1 MKSSRVLNTQMSSWT
16 VRSSTLH
23 RNATSMLKN
32 SVHLNV
38 SGNSFPLISMV
49 CNDGKRKL
57 CFSRSFGLE
66 SSNQL
71 MIIQQLVILLKIGL
85 GKASPRTFFWPG
97 AHDDAVNWV
106 RSCEAC
112 NQFDI
117 TRYVSRPLQP
127 IATTGRFA
135 PPQKHSTSFNIL
147 IYRTSN

>member
-1 MKSSRVLNTQMSSWT
+1 MQMSSWT

-57 CFSRSFGLE
+57 CFSRSSGPE

-85 GKASPRTFFWPG
+85 RKASPRTSSG
-97 AHDDAVNWV
+97 LVLMMTSSTGCVAV
-106 RSCEAC
+106 RH
-112 NQFDI
+112 
-117 TRYVSRPLQP
+117 
-127 IATTGRFA
+127 ATS
-135 PPQKHSTSFNIL
+135 STSHVTCLAPYNRYQL
-147 IYRTSN
+147 REGLN

>member
-1 MKSSRVLNTQMSSWT
+1 MQMSSWT
-16 VRSSTLH
+16 VRSSTLQ

-49 CNDGKRKL
+49 CYDGKRKL
-57 CFSRSFGLE
+57 CFSRSSGPE

-71 MIIQQLVILLKIGL
+71 IIVQQLVILLKNGL
-85 GKASPRTFFWPG
+85 GKASPRTFFWSG
-97 AHDDAVNWV
+97 AYDDAINWV
-106 RSCEAC
+106 HSCEAC

-117 TRYVSRPLQP
+117 TRYVSLPLQP

-135 PPQKHSTSFNIL
+135 LPQNHSTSFNIL
-147 IYRTSN
+147 ICRTSN